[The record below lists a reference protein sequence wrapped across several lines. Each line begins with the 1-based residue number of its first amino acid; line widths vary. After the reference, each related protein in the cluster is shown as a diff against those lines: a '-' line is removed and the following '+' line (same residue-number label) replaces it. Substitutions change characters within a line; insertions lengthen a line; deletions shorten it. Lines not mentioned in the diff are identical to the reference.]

1 MKGRGLWNNDQLKAQ
16 TAQQEHMNPSAFDQR
31 GLPEHS
37 DPSRHTYLIED
48 PLVKSTH
55 RHTLSVIPVTGEQ
68 EKVVIK
74 IHFSEP
80 VRMVS
85 FED

>member
-1 MKGRGLWNNDQLKAQ
+1 MQFKAK
-16 TAQQEHMNPSAFDQR
+16 TVLQEHMNPSAFDQR

-37 DPSRHTYLIED
+37 DPSWHTYLIAD

-55 RHTLSVIPVTGEQ
+55 RHTLSIIPGPGEQ
-68 EKVVIK
+68 EKVVIN

>member
-1 MKGRGLWNNDQLKAQ
+1 
-16 TAQQEHMNPSAFDQR
+16 MNLSTFDQR

-37 DPSRHTYLIED
+37 DPRRHTYLIED

-55 RHTLSVIPVTGEQ
+55 RHTLSIIPGPGEQ

-74 IHFSEP
+74 VHVYEP